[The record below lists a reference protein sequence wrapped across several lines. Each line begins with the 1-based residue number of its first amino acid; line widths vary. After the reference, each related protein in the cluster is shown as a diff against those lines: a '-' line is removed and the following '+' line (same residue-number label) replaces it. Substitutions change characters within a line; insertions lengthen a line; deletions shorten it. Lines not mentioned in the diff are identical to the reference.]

1 MIFLHFILKKI
12 AIFNSNK
19 FTMKKLVFSGIW
31 SFLFLT
37 NILLAQSETQNASK
51 KWRLEVEPLSFIYK
65 GFGGQIMYK
74 VSKKHDFNIGLYSLA
89 LDVPDDLK
97 KSMFENVPESTS
109 ARLGFELAAVARY
122 KIPLF
127 KTESNPVI
135 GAIVGWEY
143 FKIDAPGLKQ
153 LRIETF
159 LATAY
164 VGYELYLYKQMLYV
178 NPQLRGVA
186 YISPWSSDSKRT
198 EKLKP
203 ITFVPTLSL
212 GIRL

>member
-1 MIFLHFILKKI
+1 
-12 AIFNSNK
+12 
-19 FTMKKLVFSGIW
+19 MKNLVLGGIC
-31 SFLFLT
+31 SYLFLT
-37 NILLAQSETQNASK
+37 NLLLAQSENTATSK

-65 GFGGQIMYK
+65 GVGGQIMYQ
-74 VSKKHDFNIGLYSLA
+74 VCKKHDFNIGLYSLA
-89 LDVPDDLK
+89 LHVPDGLK
-97 KSMFENVPESTS
+97 KSMFDNVPESVN

-143 FKIDAPGLKQ
+143 FNIDAPGLKQ

-186 YISPWSSDSKRT
+186 YISPWSSDSSRK

-203 ITFVPTLSL
+203 ITFVPTLSI